1 MIMLAES
8 LPNDVILG
16 DTNMS
21 TVTIVD
27 DDSESLWFYST
38 LKKILSTAML
48 WLQQHHGYF
57 GAIFSFIM

>member
-1 MIMLAES
+1 MLAES
-8 LPNDVILG
+8 LPNNVILG

-38 LKKILSTAML
+38 LKK
-48 WLQQHHGYF
+48 F
-57 GAIFSFIM
+57 